1 MKKTQLEN
9 NQQLKELI
17 RNNKNDLNRWI
28 EKRNNL
34 RNKIKFC
41 SDHKFEEE
49 VRISRSNIASMEGII
64 YDFENCL
71 KELEVIL
78 KAYEKDSIAVDNT
91 CAMCATSDTKHFICS
106 YSDCPSG
113 KNI

>member
-1 MKKTQLEN
+1 MEKEI
-9 NQQLKELI
+9 KELI
-17 RNNKNDLNRWI
+17 RNNENDLNRWI

-49 VRISRSNIASMEGII
+49 VRISLSNLSAMEGVI

-71 KELEVIL
+71 KDL
-78 KAYEKDSIAVDNT
+78 KIIIKSYEKS
-91 CAMCATSDTKHFICS
+91 SKEPQS
-106 YSDCPSG
+106 
-113 KNI
+113 